1 VSAADACA
9 ACALCMGLRRRSPV
23 TMSQTTIP
31 TRWVRLCVRSARW
44 QGVKQCAV
52 HHAGL
57 WAIKQKLLN
66 SFPSTADCCRGA
78 PDVVRVCV
86 PPSERAS
93 GVARGGVSVPHSVSG
108 SIAHWLPY

>member
-1 VSAADACA
+1 MSAADACA

-57 WAIKQKLLN
+57 WA
-66 SFPSTADCCRGA
+66 R
-78 PDVVRVCV
+78 VRVRVRVSSRYKNRYTVKRLFV
-86 PPSERAS
+86 PMI
-93 GVARGGVSVPHSVSG
+93 VRGPAPKRTKALAFWG
-108 SIAHWLPY
+108 